1 MNEEA
6 VKKLTKQGCMVGKE
20 AAELLTVEDVERI
33 KELEATPMYV
43 SGDMISSIRQ
53 RMSQKVVVGSS
64 GNQVSEKVETT
75 AEGVETSKT
84 VSTGV
89 EKEETEEVSEDK
101 TEGSEGI
108 EVEEP
113 EGVEESSDITE
124 EVEGEANADV
134 EDSTGNQS
142 SAEVVE
148 DEDVYDRK
156 SNKFSADK
164 TVRMRDDRRRDEIDT
179 KVEVMDDYDVSRS
192 EKDVPEFLQYYN
204 DRYDKMKKLLMRRS
218 ELRSATSIE
227 RLKRR
232 SEGDEAAAIGMVK
245 DKYSTNSGK
254 YIVNIEDKTG
264 TFKALV
270 GEREGDAI
278 VPDEMIGVHGNMGE
292 DIIFANSVIRPDLP
306 IPDGVKTTKDEVKAA
321 YISDL
326 HMGSEDTL
334 HDRLGRFADWLG
346 TEAASEIGYLVIPGD
361 AVEGVGVY
369 PGQEEELEVTDIY
382 KQYEMFED
390 WIEKIPEDI
399 QVIICPGNHD
409 IVRLAEPQPRLSEKV
424 LPRASDFNNVHLVN
438 NPQMVR
444 LHGIRS
450 KGIKNLMYHG
460 HSFDEQIDQIKELRE
475 NAYEEPYRVMVD
487 LLKRRH
493 LAPTYGSNL
502 LSPEGE
508 DHLVIDEK
516 PDIMVSGHL
525 HSHSNFSYKGVN
537 VVNAS
542 TFQAQTDFQ
551 KRVGHE
557 PDPGKVTIINYKNRN
572 TEVKQF

>member
-1 MNEEA
+1 VNEEA
-6 VKKLTKQGCMVGKE
+6 VKQLTKQGCMVGKE
-20 AAELLTVEDVERI
+20 AAEILTEEDVERI
-33 KELEATPMYV
+33 KELEASPMYI
-43 SGDMISSIRQ
+43 SGEMISSIRE
-53 RMSQKVVVGSS
+53 RMSQKVVVGSA
-64 GNQVSEKVETT
+64 GGQVSEEVETT
-75 AEGVETSKT
+75 TETVTQSSE
-84 VSTGV
+84 VQ
-89 EKEETEEVSEDK
+89 ETDQ
-101 TEGSEGI
+101 
-108 EVEEP
+108 VEE
-113 EGVEESSDITE
+113 EEKIDTTE
-124 EVEGEANADV
+124 IEGEANADLK
-134 EDSTGNQS
+134 DSPE
-142 SAEVVE
+142 AIE

-156 SNKFSADK
+156 SAHFSTDK
-164 TVRMRDDRRRDEIDT
+164 TVHLKDDRRRDELDT
-179 KVEVMDDYDVSRS
+179 KVEIMDDYEVSRDQ
-192 EKDVPEFLQYYN
+192 KDVPEFLQYYN

-245 DKYSTNSGK
+245 DKYSTSSGK
-254 YIVNIEDKTG
+254 YIVNLEDKTG

-270 GEREGDAI
+270 GEREGDSI
-278 VPDEMIGVHGNMGE
+278 VADEMIGVHGSMGG
-292 DIIFANSVIRPDLP
+292 DIIYADSVVRPDLP

-346 TEAASEIGYLVIPGD
+346 TEAASKIGYLVIPGD
-361 AVEGVGVY
+361 VVEGVGVY
-369 PGQEEELEVTDIY
+369 PGQEQELEVTDIY

-390 WIEKIPEDI
+390 WLEKIPEDI
-399 QVIICPGNHD
+399 QIIIGPGNHD
-409 IVRLAEPQPRLSEKV
+409 IVRLAEQQPKLSENV
-424 LPRASDFNNVHLVN
+424 LSRASDFNNVHLVS

-450 KGIKNLMYHG
+450 KGSKKLMYHG

-516 PDIMVSGHL
+516 PDVFVSGHL
-525 HSHSNFSYKGVN
+525 HSHSNYSYKGVN

-557 PDPGKVTIINYKNRN
+557 PDPGKVTVINYKNRN